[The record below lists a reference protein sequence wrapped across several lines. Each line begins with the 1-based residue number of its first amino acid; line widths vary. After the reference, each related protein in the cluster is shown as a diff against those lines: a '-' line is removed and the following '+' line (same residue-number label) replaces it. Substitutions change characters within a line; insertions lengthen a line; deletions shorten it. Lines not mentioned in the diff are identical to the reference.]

1 MSLNRVIATA
11 ALAAFALSA
20 TYQRSLAATT
30 GYEPDAWTRGNTVDS
45 SYFGWDVIE
54 RAGLPTLDF
63 GRILDDSTP
72 DLGTGITA
80 TGTRIYQGAN
90 GIVDPSPTLYGH
102 VSGSM
107 NYYSGANFADPTA
120 PQIHFAND
128 TITAT
133 TPASGAG
140 GFTTVVLQ
148 VLAQPANGIED
159 LNFEMTTAG
168 WTKQKDLYGILAGPT
183 GVIWQEWTAPGADLP
198 FSIHMT
204 SPTDSRAIDSF
215 AVDTFWTSGA
225 APVIN
230 ARASVG
236 IPEPAA
242 GALACLAV
250 LALAARRRCA

>member
-1 MSLNRVIATA
+1 MILNRVITAAVLA
-11 ALAAFALSA
+11 ALASTAG
-20 TYQRSLAATT
+20 YRQSLAATT

-54 RAGLPTLDF
+54 RAGLPTLGS
-63 GRILDDSTP
+63 GRLLDDSTP

-90 GIVDPSPTLYGH
+90 GIADPSPTLYGH
-102 VSGSM
+102 VSASM
-107 NYYSGANFADPTA
+107 NYYSGANFTDPTA

-148 VLAQPANGIED
+148 VLGQPDNTISD
-159 LNFEMTTAG
+159 LNFEMTSAG
-168 WTKQKDLYGILAGPT
+168 WTKQKSLYGILDGPT
-183 GVIWQEWTAPGADLP
+183 GLFWQEWTAPGAGLN
-198 FSIHMT
+198 FAIHMT

-215 AVDTFWTSGA
+215 VIDTFWTSA
-225 APVIN
+225 ASPTVN
-230 ARASVG
+230 ARTSVG
-236 IPEPAA
+236 IPEPTA
-242 GALACLAV
+242 GALACLA
-250 LALAARRRCA
+250 ALGAAARRRRA